1 MFTIEKNRR
10 FNKILNVSKPFWVLL
25 LKKYSDLKMIRRK
38 IFGIRFFLLEDLQ
51 KITFPGLVILLAKFW
66 KTVASLVIWGA
77 RVSERTLLSFI
88 RLNGGTFSSKI
99 SWISSSRNKRSKS
112 GAIKASFRDKNPS
125 KTDKTYINV

>member
-1 MFTIEKNRR
+1 MFTIEKNWR
-10 FNKILNVSKPFWVLL
+10 FKKILDVKNLFGFHFWKNIEIGKWFDGKFLESV
-25 LKKYSDLKMIRRK
+25 
-38 IFGIRFFLLEDLQ
+38 FFLLENLQ

-112 GAIKASFRDKNPS
+112 GAIKVSFRDKNPS